1 MELSHLRY
9 FLSIAQA
16 GSISAAA
23 KKLRISQPA
32 LTVAIHQLE
41 KELACTLFH
50 RDHSG
55 VTLTSSGEEL
65 RRHAEQIFTLIDHA
79 QQQVRTLER
88 GSVGRFVLGCHES
101 LGAYFLP
108 GFMSGFWRAEPRIE
122 LSLWNAPSAAVEHAV
137 VERKVHFGLVV
148 NPRRLPDLVIIDLFR
163 DAVDLFIASPPD
175 GSRLNFSLAEA
186 TARVI
191 EGPIVYAG
199 RVSQC
204 IELIERLAGMQVSS
218 HRLLSCGD
226 LELVKSLALAGIGVA
241 LLPRRVAAYGQ
252 HNRLQRLHADLPN
265 FPDTI
270 CLVYRADLPRTVAAM
285 RVKEALVAHG
295 RKLDRL
301 GDGHDPHTLL
311 DPTLKADDVAAAIR
325 DVEPTASA
333 VPPRRASAAPRR
345 PRSKG

>member
-9 FLSIAQA
+9 FLAITQA

-23 KKLRISQPA
+23 KRLRISQPA

-55 VTLTSSGEEL
+55 VTLTGIGAEL
-65 RRHAEQIFTLIDHA
+65 GRHAEQIFSLIEHA
-79 QQQVRTLER
+79 QQEVQTLQR
-88 GSVGRFVLGCHES
+88 GAIGRFVLGCHES

-108 GFMSGFWRAEPRIE
+108 GFMSEFWRSEPRIE
-122 LSLWNAPSAAVEHAV
+122 LSLWNGASAAVEDAV

-148 NPRRLPDLVIIDLFR
+148 NPRRLPDLVIIDLFH
-163 DAVDLFIASPPD
+163 DAVDLFVAAPPEEH
-175 GSRLNFSLAEA
+175 RLSLAEA
-186 TARVI
+186 RARIV
-191 EGPIVYAG
+191 EGPVVYAG

-204 IELIERLAGMQVSS
+204 IELIERLAGMQIAS

-252 HNRLQRLHADLPN
+252 RGRLLRLHPELPH

-270 CLVYRADLPRTVAAM
+270 SLVYRADLPRTLAAG
-285 RVKEALVAHG
+285 RLKESLVAHG
-295 RKLDRL
+295 RELDRL
-301 GDGHDPHTLL
+301 GDGYDPHAPAALAPP
-311 DPTLKADDVAAAIR
+311 PT
-325 DVEPTASA
+325 
-333 VPPRRASAAPRR
+333 PPRPERTGGSASSASPTGRR
-345 PRSKG
+345 PRSKS